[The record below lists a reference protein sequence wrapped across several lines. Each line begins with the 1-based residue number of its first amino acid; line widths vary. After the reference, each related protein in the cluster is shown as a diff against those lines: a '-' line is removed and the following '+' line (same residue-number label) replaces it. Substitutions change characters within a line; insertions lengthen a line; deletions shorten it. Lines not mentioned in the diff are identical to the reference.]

1 MIGNVYGLRKAG
13 STIDD
18 SQPTLHTTYSG
29 TKIENELAGK
39 VDDADLANYYDKS
52 EIDTALGTKAD
63 ASDVYTKAQV
73 DGALALKADTATVD
87 AEFDDVDDALD
98 LKADK
103 SDTYTKAQV
112 DSAVATKSTVSVTQ
126 SVSTGTKI
134 GTVTVDGVGTD
145 FYAPD
150 SGSDVSVTPIVTTGT
165 DIATITVDGVD
176 TTIKAPAQVS
186 EIDDSTTSLSKTW
199 SSSKIDGLLILD
211 GTSIGF

>member
-18 SQPTLHTTYSG
+18 SHPTLHTTYSG
-29 TKIENELAGK
+29 TKIESELALK
-39 VDDADLANYYDKS
+39 ADSSDLANYYDKS
-52 EIDTALGTKAD
+52 EIDTALGTKAN

-73 DGALALKADTATVD
+73 DAALA
-87 AEFDDVDDALD
+87 

-126 SVSTGTKI
+126 DVSTGTKI

-145 FYAPD
+145 LYAPA
-150 SGSDVSVTPIVTTGT
+150 SGSDVVVTPVLTTGT
-165 DIATITVDGVD
+165 TIATITVDGVSVD
-176 TTIKAPAQVS
+176 IKETDYS
-186 EIDDSTTSLSKTW
+186 ND
-199 SSSKIDGLLILD
+199 LILD

>member
-18 SQPTLHTTYSG
+18 SHPTLHTTYSG
-29 TKIENELAGK
+29 TKIESELALK
-39 VDDADLANYYDKS
+39 ADSSDLANYYDKS
-52 EIDTALGTKAD
+52 EIDTALGTKAN

-73 DGALALKADTATVD
+73 DGALALKADTATVN
-87 AEFDDVDDALD
+87 AALA

-126 SVSTGTKI
+126 DVSTGTKI

-145 FYAPD
+145 LYAPAGG
-150 SGSDVSVTPIVTTGT
+150 GSEVVVTPVLTTGT
-165 DIATITVDGVD
+165 TIATITVDGVSVD
-176 TTIKAPAQVS
+176 IKETDYS
-186 EIDDSTTSLSKTW
+186 ND
-199 SSSKIDGLLILD
+199 LILD

>member
-13 STIDD
+13 SLIDD
-18 SQPTLHTTYSG
+18 SHPTLHSAYSG
-29 TKIENELAGK
+29 TKIESELATK
-39 VDDADLANYYDKS
+39 ADASALDNYYTS
-52 EIDTALGTKAD
+52 SQVDTALATKAN

-73 DGALALKADTATVD
+73 DSSLA
-87 AEFDDVDDALD
+87 

-126 SVSTGTKI
+126 DVSAGTKI

-145 FYAPD
+145 FYAPAGG
-150 SGSDVSVTPIVTTGT
+150 GSDVVVTPVLTTGT
-165 DIATITVDGVD
+165 TIATITVDGVSVD
-176 TTIKAPAQVS
+176 IKETDYS
-186 EIDDSTTSLSKTW
+186 ND
-199 SSSKIDGLLILD
+199 LILD